1 MLWEVEL
8 VSRQILF
15 RKGLLNFFGAIKTL
29 SSILRM
35 IVTAMIQPHMF
46 ICFFHV
52 VKCTEDY
59 RKMSKKIAVYAFAIS
74 AIVALLMSTFITTIT
89 FAQMGDEIPVPHYFG
104 PYPNYATS
112 QLPTVDPD
120 TGAVSGGIRKFIDS
134 LPGLGPAGANN
145 LGQYISVAV
154 PDTTTY
160 PE

>member
-8 VSRQILF
+8 VRRQILL
-15 RKGLLNFFGAIKTL
+15 RTGLLKFFEAIKTL
-29 SSILRM
+29 PSTLRT

-74 AIVALLMSTFITTIT
+74 AIAALLMSTFITTIT
-89 FAQMGDEIPVPHYFG
+89 FAQMGDEIPVPHYFRT
-104 PYPNYATS
+104 YPNYATS
-112 QLPTVDPD
+112 QLPTLNPD
-120 TGAVSGGIRKFIDS
+120 GTVTGGIRKFIDS

-145 LGQYISVAV
+145 LGQYLPIAV
-154 PDTTTY
+154 H
-160 PE
+160 